1 MKLGQRL
8 ALAEHPAVR
17 QPLCWP
23 NLESGRACTL
33 ITSTF
38 LRIMVT
44 PITKARIV
52 QAVEELPEDASLEDA
67 LERLLFL
74 HKIEVGLR
82 QVESGDVVSLDEV
95 EARLRKRRAARGG

>member
-1 MKLGQRL
+1 
-8 ALAEHPAVR
+8 
-17 QPLCWP
+17 
-23 NLESGRACTL
+23 
-33 ITSTF
+33 
-38 LRIMVT
+38 MVT